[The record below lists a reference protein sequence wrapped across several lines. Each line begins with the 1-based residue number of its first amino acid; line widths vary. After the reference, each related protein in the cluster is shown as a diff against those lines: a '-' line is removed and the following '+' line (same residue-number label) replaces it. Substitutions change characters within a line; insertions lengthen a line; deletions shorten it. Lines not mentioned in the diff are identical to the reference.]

1 VNATDLLA
9 RPASHTGIDLLL
21 ASAVREVRVMTRH
34 GALGAVRRVDEQNL
48 RRGVRYRVLA
58 PRPDAPRLPGALVRT
73 VADVPTEAR
82 IIDGSVVVL
91 PDGDD
96 TAVFRLP
103 GVVVTTACLFERLWA
118 TAGPPGGL
126 APRERALL
134 SLLAAGSTDESTA
147 VRLGVSVRT
156 VRRLVAG
163 LMDRLGARSRFEAG
177 AKAACRGWLTG
188 QASENGPT

>member
-1 VNATDLLA
+1 VNATNLLA
-9 RPASHTGIDLLL
+9 RPASHTGIDTLL
-21 ASAVREVRVMTRH
+21 AAAAREVLVMTRH
-34 GALGAVRRVDEQNL
+34 GSLGAIRRVDEQNL

-91 PDGDD
+91 PAGED

-103 GVVVTTACLFERLWA
+103 AVAVTTVGLFERLWA
-118 TAGPPGGL
+118 AAGPPAGL
-126 APRERALL
+126 DPRERALL
-134 SLLAAGSTDESTA
+134 SLLSAGSTDESTA

-156 VRRLVAG
+156 VRRMVAG

-177 AKAACRGWLTG
+177 AKAACRGWLAG
-188 QASENGPT
+188 QAGENRPT